1 MNEWEDDLMK
11 VIIPAAG
18 VGTRLRPHTHTIP
31 KALLHVAGK
40 PILAYIL
47 DSVARL
53 SPEEVIIVTG
63 FLGDKIQEYVSK
75 HYDLNVRYVEQ
86 EKLMGLGHAVYT
98 ALNGIDGGP
107 TLIMLGDTI
116 VETDIEA
123 FVSSGENVLGLTPVD
138 DPQRFGIAEV
148 EHGRVIELV
157 EKPAEPKSNL
167 AIIGL
172 YYLSDGAVL
181 KEHID
186 RLITGN
192 RRTKG
197 EYQLTDALQS
207 MIDAGVGF
215 DAFSVDGWFDC
226 GKKETLIATNRHLLE
241 NLPQPAPIEGSV
253 IIPPT
258 FVAPTALIESSIIGP
273 YVSVS
278 DKAIIKKSIIQNSII
293 DYGARV
299 ESALLNDS
307 LIGHKAIVSGDF
319 RALNVGDS
327 SEIEHF

>member
-1 MNEWEDDLMK
+1 MK

-63 FLGDKIQEYVSK
+63 FLGDKIQKYVSK
-75 HYDLNVRYVEQ
+75 HYDLNARYVKQ
-86 EKLMGLGHAVYT
+86 EKLLGLGHAVYT
-98 ALNGIDGGP
+98 ALNGFDGGP

-116 VETDIEA
+116 VETDIKA
-123 FVSSGENVLGLTPVD
+123 FISKGENVLGLTPVD

-148 EHGRVIELV
+148 ENGHVVELV
-157 EKPAEPKSNL
+157 EKPAKPKSNL

-172 YYLSDGAVL
+172 YYVNDGAVL
-181 KEHID
+181 KEHLD
-186 RLITGN
+186 RLITSD
-192 RRTKG
+192 RKTKE

-207 MIDAGVGF
+207 MIDAGVKF
-215 DAFSVDGWFDC
+215 NAFSVDGWFDC

-241 NLPQPAPIEGSV
+241 KLQLPVPIEGSV
-253 IIPPT
+253 IIPPA
-258 FVAPTALIESSIIGP
+258 FIAPTAVIESSVIGP

-278 DKAIIKKSIIQNSII
+278 DKAVIKKSIIQNSII

-299 ESALLNDS
+299 ENALLHDS
-307 LIGHKAIVSGDF
+307 LIGHKAIVSCDF